1 MIEIP
6 ARKGKAARVRRGQRI
21 KVINSR
27 GQQVVDTWAFNIQ
40 DLHEFMSMEHSR
52 VAIGRIIPAI
62 GDALVTNKR
71 RPILTLV
78 EDTSGGIHDTL
89 FASCDR
95 WRYELLGC
103 TDYHDNCTD
112 NLWAALKAL
121 GLEPPETPA
130 PLNLFMNIP
139 VIDGNRVEVRPPV
152 STPGSYVSLR
162 AEIDCIVA
170 FSACPQ
176 DMLPVNGLAMRPTE
190 AHFRYS
196 SAVLLHATRGCC
208 RDVTGTHVIYADMS
222 AKIRA
227 DHTRGVVGSIPA
239 APTTLSA
246 APSHGVTTLASSPRL
261 PHHYPHRIIFD
272 ELNTC
277 G

>member
-6 ARKGKAARVRRGQRI
+6 ARKGKAVQARRGQRI
-21 KVINSR
+21 KVINTK
-27 GQQVVDTWAFNIQ
+27 GQQVVDTWAFNVQ
-40 DLHEFMSMEHSR
+40 DLHEFMSMEHTR
-52 VAIGRIIPAI
+52 VAIGQIIPAI
-62 GDALVTNKR
+62 GDALVTNRR

-103 TDYHDNCTD
+103 SDYHDNCTD

-162 AEIDCIVA
+162 AEMDCIVT

-190 AHFRYS
+190 AHFE
-196 SAVLLHATRGCC
+196 LL
-208 RDVTGTHVIYADMS
+208 D
-222 AKIRA
+222 
-227 DHTRGVVGSIPA
+227 
-239 APTTLSA
+239 
-246 APSHGVTTLASSPRL
+246 
-261 PHHYPHRIIFD
+261 
-272 ELNTC
+272 
-277 G
+277 